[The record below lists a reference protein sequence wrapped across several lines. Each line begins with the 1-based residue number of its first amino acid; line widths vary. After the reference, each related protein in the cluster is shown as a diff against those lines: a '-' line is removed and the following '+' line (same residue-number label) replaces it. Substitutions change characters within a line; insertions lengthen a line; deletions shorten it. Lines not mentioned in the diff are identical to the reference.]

1 MKEAVEIVEEDPGG
15 NQDFLATLSQ
25 AKDVFDGE
33 ARPGDKLFP
42 VRGKELRVVQQSRQI
57 FFFWFRL
64 D

>member
-1 MKEAVEIVEEDPGG
+1 MKEDVEIVEEDPGG

-42 VRGKELRVVQQSRQI
+42 VRGKELRVVAAVSTN
-57 FFFWFRL
+57 FFL
-64 D
+64 LV